1 MPVKLGGDS
10 KKTRQKPTRNPPE
23 ESGIYQLRLNGR
35 KMTDDWRNKHDVEAE
50 DSIIKEARLKIS
62 YQGLGYG

>member
-1 MPVKLGGDS
+1 LSVKLGGDP
-10 KKTRQKPTRNPPE
+10 KKIRQKSVQNPPE

-50 DSIIKEARLKIS
+50 DSIKKKPV
-62 YQGLGYG
+62 